1 MAEAAP
7 SPARRPAA
15 PLLLAGAVAAAF
27 ATGFAGTFVFDDG
40 PAVVR
45 DPRVQSLAAWWR
57 SMPGIRPLLKL
68 TYAANHQ
75 SGLGLAGFH
84 AVNVVIHA
92 ANAVLAWA
100 LLRRVG
106 ERAGPGS
113 PAAPAAALIGALL
126 FALHPVQVEAV
137 TYLSGR
143 SAALAATFVLGS
155 LLAWLRAPEG
165 PPGRAARA
173 ASLLLFAGAL
183 AVKEYPVVLP
193 LALLLLVAVDRT
205 SPPGWREA
213 GRRIGPHLALLAA
226 ATAVVLASP
235 TYRRLLG
242 VGLGLRGPWE
252 NLLTQLRAAAWLS
265 GQLARPDRLVADP
278 ALPAATALTPA
289 LAAEALALV
298 ALLAAGLLAL
308 RRRPALAFGL
318 LWTLLWLAPTGWLVP
333 RRDPASERQLY
344 LALLGPAWLLAR
356 WLAAPGPGRALR
368 RAATV
373 ALPLALGAAT
383 AARSLVYRD
392 EVTFWADAAAKV
404 PGNARAWNNLGHAL
418 ACACRR
424 DEAEAALERAIA
436 LDPDGYR
443 AVVNLS
449 LLRAGEALGPDGEGL
464 CPPAA
469 QAPAAPRGR

>member
-1 MAEAAP
+1 MAEAP
-7 SPARRPAA
+7 PAAAGRPAA
-15 PLLLAGAVAAAF
+15 APVLLAGAVAAAY
-27 ATGFAGTFVFDDG
+27 ATSFAGTFVFDDW

-75 SGLGLAGFH
+75 SGLGLTGFH
-84 AVNVVIHA
+84 AVNVALHA

-106 ERAGPGS
+106 ERAEPGS
-113 PAAPAAALIGALL
+113 PATPAAALLGALL

-137 TYLSGR
+137 TYVSGR
-143 SAALAATFVLGS
+143 STALAATFVLGS

-165 PPGRAARA
+165 PRGRGARA

-183 AVKEYPVVLP
+183 AVKEYPAVLP
-193 LALLLLVAVDRT
+193 LALLLFVALDRT
-205 SPPGWREA
+205 APSGWREA
-213 GRRIGPHLALLAA
+213 ARRVGPHLALLAA
-226 ATAVVLASP
+226 GAAAILASP

-252 NLLTQLRAAAWLS
+252 NLLTQLRAAAWLT
-265 GQLARPDRLVADP
+265 GQMVRPDRMVADP
-278 ALPAATALTPA
+278 ALPAAAELTPA
-289 LAAEALALV
+289 LAAAGLALAAAV
-298 ALLAAGLLAL
+298 AGGLLAL

-356 WLAAPGPGRALR
+356 GLAAAGPGRALR
-368 RAATV
+368 RAAAV

-383 AARSLVYRD
+383 AARNLVYRD
-392 EVTFWADAAAKV
+392 EVTYWADAAAKV

-424 DEAEAALERAIA
+424 DEAEAALVRAIA

-443 AVVNLS
+443 AAVNLS

-464 CPPAA
+464 CPPP
-469 QAPAAPRGR
+469 APAAAR